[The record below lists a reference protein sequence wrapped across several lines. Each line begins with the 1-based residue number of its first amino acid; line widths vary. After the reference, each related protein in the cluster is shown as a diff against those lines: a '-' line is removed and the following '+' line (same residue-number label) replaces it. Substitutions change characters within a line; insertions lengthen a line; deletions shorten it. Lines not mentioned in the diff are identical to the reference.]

1 MSDKKIERIV
11 QGITKSQQQETR
23 RAVDKKRMEGNA
35 RDERRQYVVVPA
47 MHVLDQGR
55 QS

>member
-11 QGITKSQQQETR
+11 QGITKSQEQEAR
-23 RAVDKKRMEGNA
+23 RAVAKERMEGNA

-47 MHVLDQGR
+47 MPVIDPGR
-55 QS
+55 RP

>member
-1 MSDKKIERIV
+1 MDSNKIERIV
-11 QGITKSQQQETR
+11 KGITKSQEQEAK
-23 RAVDKKRMEGNA
+23 RAVDKERMEGNA
-35 RDERRQYVVVPA
+35 RDERQQYVVVPA